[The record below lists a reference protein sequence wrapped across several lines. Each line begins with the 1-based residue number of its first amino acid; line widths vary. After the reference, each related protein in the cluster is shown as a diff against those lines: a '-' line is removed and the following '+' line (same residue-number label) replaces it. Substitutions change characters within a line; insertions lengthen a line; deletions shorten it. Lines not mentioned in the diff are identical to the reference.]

1 MENSKKCIIIA
12 KGPTAISLKKK
23 DHPNDVIVCINQAC
37 KLVDEPDFVFMNDIE
52 SLWGLTEKDI
62 KGVKHFVIPEYP
74 HKHEKPHLTVTHE
87 TFKQELNK
95 LRYNGEISIFNL
107 HTSPNNNKNLISTTK
122 DCLTT
127 THTAIYYLHNKFG
140 IKNFV
145 TYGFLMGNGYN
156 KSLEYLTKNS
166 NYLALMSKSY
176 TSNKHTLL
184 VNAFQNMQNKLNL
197 NVIRN

>member
-74 HKHEKPHLTVTHE
+74 HKHRKPQLAVTHE
-87 TFKQELNK
+87 TFRQELNK
-95 LRYNGEISIFNL
+95 LRYSGEISIFNL
-107 HTSPNNNKNLISTTK
+107 HTSPKKDAKLISTTK
-122 DCLTT
+122 DCSTT
-127 THTAIYYLHNKFG
+127 THTAIYYLYNKFG
-140 IKNFV
+140 FKNFV

-156 KSLEYLTKNS
+156 EIFNDLTIKCNHKHQKENMNEITRIKNMYNISLTML
-166 NYLALMSKSY
+166 
-176 TSNKHTLL
+176 
-184 VNAFQNMQNKLNL
+184 
-197 NVIRN
+197 